1 MCLVTKI
8 RTNYSNLSDKSAEEL
23 HICQTNQLQKYVI
36 FLIYANI
43 FRIFLMYPQKKND
56 FCNIFLQNTVEQICK
71 IICKYQLFFVSLHV
85 QTFEQHN
92 MVGVYPEA
100 DQDIYNKSHFRRI

>member
-23 HICQTNQLQKYVI
+23 HICQTNQLQKYDF

-43 FRIFLMYPQKKND
+43 FRIFLMYPQKKMT
-56 FCNIFLQNTVEQICK
+56 FAIFLQNTVEQICK
-71 IICKYQLFFVSLHV
+71 IICKYKIFFVSLHV
-85 QTFEQHN
+85 F
-92 MVGVYPEA
+92 M
-100 DQDIYNKSHFRRI
+100 IS

>member
-23 HICQTNQLQKYVI
+23 HICQTNQLQKYDF

-43 FRIFLMYPQKKND
+43 FRIFLMYPQKK
-56 FCNIFLQNTVEQICK
+56 
-71 IICKYQLFFVSLHV
+71 
-85 QTFEQHN
+85 
-92 MVGVYPEA
+92 
-100 DQDIYNKSHFRRI
+100 